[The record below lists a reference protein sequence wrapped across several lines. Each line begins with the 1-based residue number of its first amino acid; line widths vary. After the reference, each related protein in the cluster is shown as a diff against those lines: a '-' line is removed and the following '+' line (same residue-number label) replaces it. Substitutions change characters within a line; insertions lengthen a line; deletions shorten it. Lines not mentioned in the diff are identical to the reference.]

1 MKKLLKLLILLA
13 LIGCTTTL
21 PPVPNLSELSE
32 PLPLDRAVVVGHVM
46 TVLIG
51 PTTRWYP
58 PELRFFELT
67 NTTTQDRIRIH
78 IESKDRWFIL
88 PLPPG
93 DYELSRLQ
101 ISEGGF
107 LAMAGLSPGFTATE
121 GRVIYV
127 GTWRMGI
134 ESPADTIVVCFC
146 RLSLKAKI
154 LSARR

>member
-121 GRVIYV
+121 GRSSMSEH
-127 GTWRMGI
+127 GGWGLNRLN
-134 ESPADTIVVCFC
+134 TIVVCFC